1 MQNYDIGNKVLEFA
15 NKYGADEAEVFISAN
30 QVTSASVRRNLIES
44 ARNQQSQGL
53 GIRVVKEGAVGF
65 ASTNIFNRLEET
77 VKSAIAMA
85 KVRDSDEDWKNLPSN
100 GKYPSVNGIFSK
112 KVNELEL
119 EDCISLTKEMIDGV
133 CSFSDIIAPSGSFS
147 RMISNQL
154 IMNTNGVEVEEK
166 GTAVSGFIDVITTSD
181 IPSTAYDFRISRDM
195 DIDFYGIGKEA
206 ANLANSCKKGVS
218 VESGQKDVV
227 FHPFAFSDIMESS
240 FLSSIEAD
248 NIQKGRSSLA
258 GKLNTDIAARGLTIT
273 DDGILNGGIASSIS
287 DDEGTPSQS
296 TGIIKDGLLKSYIY
310 DSYTAGKEERSST
323 GNAVRGSYTSTP
335 SVGSRNVVFDH
346 PASDII
352 SEIKDGVFVTNV
364 IGAHTANPISGD
376 FSVEA
381 RNAFVIKDGQIEKPI
396 KSLMVSG
403 NIFELLRNV
412 KGAGNDVRMV
422 GSIITPSIWVSNM
435 NVIG

>member
-1 MQNYDIGNKVLEFA
+1 
-15 NKYGADEAEVFISAN
+15 
-30 QVTSASVRRNLIES
+30 
-44 ARNQQSQGL
+44 
-53 GIRVVKEGAVGF
+53 
-65 ASTNIFNRLEET
+65 
-77 VKSAIAMA
+77 
-85 KVRDSDEDWKNLPSN
+85 
-100 GKYPSVNGIFSK
+100 
-112 KVNELEL
+112 
-119 EDCISLTKEMIDGV
+119 
-133 CSFSDIIAPSGSFS
+133 
-147 RMISNQL
+147 
-154 IMNTNGVEVEEK
+154 
-166 GTAVSGFIDVITTSD
+166 
-181 IPSTAYDFRISRDM
+181 
-195 DIDFYGIGKEA
+195 
-206 ANLANSCKKGVS
+206 

-248 NIQKGRSSLA
+248 NIQKGRSSLT

-273 DDGILNGGIASSIS
+273 DDGILNGGIASSVS

-335 SVGSRNVVFDH
+335 SVGTRNVVFDH

-412 KGAGNDVRMV
+412 KGAGDDVRMV